1 MEEPA
6 KEFARPQ
13 DLTAAVP
20 TPSLVGRGQVEE
32 LQGAG
37 KRACPALSVSLL
49 MPADSPVHFAAD
61 VGELRNERHR
71 MPSAAREIRVNRG
84 GRHSETR
91 SVTAARMRARM
102 ESSTTER
109 DGFPCAGR
117 TLIIE
122 SNSMK
127 PSPCLTWSP

>member
-1 MEEPA
+1 MEESA
-6 KEFARPQ
+6 EQLARSQ
-13 DLTAAVP
+13 NLTATVP
-20 TPSLVGRGQVEE
+20 MPSCFRRGQVEE

-37 KRACPALSVSLL
+37 KRARRAMSVALFA
-49 MPADSPVHFAAD
+49 PTDRPVHFAAH

-71 MPSAAREIRVNRG
+71 LPSAAREIRVDRR
-84 GRHSETR
+84 GRHSETMP
-91 SVTAARMRARM
+91 VTAARMRARM
-102 ESSTTER
+102 EASTTER

-127 PSPCLTWSP
+127 PSPCSPG

>member
-6 KEFARPQ
+6 EQFACSQ

-20 TPSLVGRGQVEE
+20 TPARVRRGQVEE
-32 LQGAG
+32 FEGAC
-37 KRACPALSVSLL
+37 KCARPALSICPIVC
-49 MPADSPVHFAAD
+49 PNRAVHFAAD
-61 VGELRNERHR
+61 VGELCYERHR
-71 MPSAAREIRVNRG
+71 VPSAACEFRVNRWG
-84 GRHSETR
+84 GHSATSCVTTAR
-91 SVTAARMRARM
+91 SRARV
-102 ESSTTER
+102 EASITER

-127 PSPCLTWSP
+127 SSPCSPV

>member
-6 KEFARPQ
+6 KQLASPQ
-13 DLTAAVP
+13 NLTAAMS
-20 TPSLVGRGQVEE
+20 TPSCVGRGQVEE
-32 LQGAG
+32 FQGAG
-37 KRACPALSVSLL
+37 KRTRRALSVSLL
-49 MPADSPVHFAAD
+49 APADSPVHFAAD
-61 VGELRNERHR
+61 VGELRHERHR
-71 MPSAAREIRVNRG
+71 VPSAAREVRVNRR

-91 SVTAARMRARM
+91 SVTAARMRARVDA
-102 ESSTTER
+102 STTER

-127 PSPCLTWSP
+127 PSPCSPV